1 MLFLVPFLTALIFA
15 AVYPL
20 CFWINFKDPLK
31 NDFHKFHVG
40 LPNFVGGVAV
50 VTLLFTGLP
59 LWIKIAALIWKATLL
74 SISHY
79 FWKKGRVDHR
89 VITIPCIIGMF
100 VLILI
105 IDELIVKPLLT
116 SGLISWPMGYL
127 IPLSMILGGFV
138 LCCAVFA
145 MNLGHWYLNV
155 HGLPISHL
163 LRAVYAFGFFLS
175 LRIIWDSVLIFT
187 GQVVSQ
193 GEIIPV
199 YKFLLHLDGFFVWIA
214 ILFGTLFPLF
224 SLYFVRGTLLVKST
238 QSATG
243 ILYVLLI
250 SVLIGDLTYKY
261 YLIKFGLAL

>member
-1 MLFLVPFLTALIFA
+1 MLFLIPFLTALVFA
-15 AVYPL
+15 AIYPL
-20 CFWINFKDPLK
+20 CFWVSHKDPLK

-50 VTLLFTGLP
+50 IILLFMNIP
-59 LWIKIAALIWKATLL
+59 LYLKIAALIWKGTLL
-74 SISHY
+74 AISNY
-79 FWKKGRVDHR
+79 FWKKGRVDPE
-89 VITIPCIIGMF
+89 VITIPCILGMI
-100 VLILI
+100 VVILILK
-105 IDELIVKPLLT
+105 ELVVNPLLV
-116 SGLISWPMGYL
+116 SGLILGFTGYL
-127 IPLSMILGGFV
+127 IPLSIILGGFI
-138 LCCAVFA
+138 LCSAIFA

-155 HGLPISHL
+155 HGLPMAHL
-163 LRAVYAFGFFLS
+163 MRAVFVFGFFLV
-175 LRIIWDSVLIFT
+175 LRTVWDIILIIN
-187 GQVVSQ
+187 GQVVSRE
-193 GEIIPV
+193 EIIPV
-199 YKFLLHLDGFFVWIA
+199 AKFLLQIDGFFVWIA